1 MFKLT
6 RFGLLLGLAFTVAG
20 TTACGPEKEP
30 EVDESTITDPAYFFN
45 RAVTTAQTP
54 DSKTGV
60 VDYPSAYD
68 DFSKAIALG
77 GGARA
82 EFNAGWTAE
91 RMGQPDR
98 AEGHYRKALESD
110 SGYTAALTNLANAL
124 AAADR
129 HAEAVEIYRSYLA
142 AKPDDL
148 AMANSLVNALTLS
161 GAYDEAIDEAQKILQ
176 KNPDN
181 VAAYRNLS
189 RTYFA
194 KGEYG
199 MSQLCAEKAKTL
211 QDGDPGI
218 YNNMGVTYL
227 QQDDLPAAID
237 AFKTAIKIDPDN
249 VEANMNLGYVALDSG
264 DYQQAHDCFSQVQT
278 AAPENV
284 DGLLGLAIAQRGLK
298 QFEAASATYDRI
310 LEMDPGNEVAYFN
323 ASTLHEKY
331 TKDFKKAKKILQA
344 YVDQNQGSIGPNH
357 DVFARIDRIS
367 VSEQEEADRLAELER
382 KRIEAEEREKR
393 QKAQLEE
400 LKGQVASFKKKLDQA
415 SCPAVAEMGMLED
428 FAMIAEQGQMV
439 IDAEDFQ
446 MAGDMVTFL
455 ETYEPMLDEFIPMC
469 AEAAPSPAP
478 TPDDAA
484 TPGDAGGPPEGEG
497 AETPAEEAPAEEA
510 PAEEAPA
517 EPAPEAGGEEA
528 PAEEPAAEAGDEAPA
543 E

>member
-1 MFKLT
+1 MIKLS

-20 TTACGPEKEP
+20 TSACGPDKEP
-30 EVDESTITDPAYFFN
+30 EVDESTITDPAYFFD
-45 RAVTTAQTP
+45 RAVTTVKTP
-54 DSKTGV
+54 DSKTGL
-60 VDYPSAYD
+60 VDYQAAYD

-77 GGARA
+77 GGAKA
-82 EFNAGWTAE
+82 EFNAGWTAD
-91 RMGQPDR
+91 RLGQPDR
-98 AEGHYRKALESD
+98 AEGHYRKALEAD

-124 AAADR
+124 GAGER
-129 HAEAVEIYRSYLA
+129 HAEAVDIYRNYLA

-148 AMANSLVNALTLS
+148 DMHNSLVNALTLS
-161 GAYDEAIDEAQKILQ
+161 GSYDEAITEAQNILQ

-181 VAAYRNLS
+181 VSAYRNLS

-264 DYQQAHDCFSQVQT
+264 DYKQAKTCFSQVQT

-284 DGLLGLAIAQRGLK
+284 DGLLGLAIAQRGMK
-298 QFEAASATYDRI
+298 EFDAASATYDRI

-323 ASTLHEKY
+323 ASTLHERY

-367 VSEQEEADRLAELER
+367 VSEQEEADRVAELER

-415 SCPAVAEMGMLED
+415 NCPAVAEMGMLED

-469 AEAAPSPAP
+469 ADAGPAPAPEGGAEEPAGDGGEEAAP
-478 TPDDAA
+478 
-484 TPGDAGGPPEGEG
+484 
-497 AETPAEEAPAEEA
+497 EEAAPKGEA
-510 PAEEAPA
+510 P
-517 EPAPEAGGEEA
+517 PEAGGEEA
-528 PAEEPAAEAGDEAPA
+528 PAKDAPAEAPA
-543 E
+543 DEAAPE